1 MMGSQLLDMLR
12 QGVWASLTGGWYYDP
27 HHKLFTNTFHLYVWL
42 SLFCLPL
49 SFHLVGVNNDLE
61 NFYLYLNLLVFHNI

>member
-49 SFHLVGVNNDLE
+49 SFHLVCINNDE
-61 NFYLYLNLLVFHNI
+61 KNLSLFETF